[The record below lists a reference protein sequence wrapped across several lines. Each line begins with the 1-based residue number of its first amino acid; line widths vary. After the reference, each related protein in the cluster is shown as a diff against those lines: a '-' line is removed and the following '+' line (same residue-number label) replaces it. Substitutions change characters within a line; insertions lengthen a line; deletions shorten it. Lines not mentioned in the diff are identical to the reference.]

1 MSIEVQD
8 LQGRNITL
16 NKKPVGQEVFMSFEG
31 VKDFIKTM
39 DEWVSQDDKKSR
51 AYRAAQ
57 NNIDSPSS
65 SFNGTNDGNEMRA
78 VANGTDRKFL
88 DDAKL
93 NDFISTSKSLF
104 EEISLG
110 GSFDKDRMIATDLP
124 IGVFS
129 FDLASQGLYRP
140 MEYFSPDLN
149 RIIDPNL
156 VISTRVGDTDE
167 YVFTYEEDGQVYI
180 LVQQQEGTNDGK
192 PIFRTRTK
200 KVNLIRGGRKSI
212 NEDSD
217 QDAKYV
223 DLFVPIGGLSYATTD
238 QLIYRALPAILV
250 AYNMQIAGI
259 KCSINGVYQ
268 GSSSYDRLRDN
279 SNSFYITYG
288 VKTYEENLDF
298 NQICLELGDP
308 RIFRGR
314 DFSYISATFNKLFQ
328 KDIGSGLGS
337 ALSTISLEE
346 QFLRYKNWLVAEAKK
361 GEKKLFNRNK
371 NLMIQVGRT
380 YSDSVNDVDKLKKD
394 AIEEFYRTMDAID
407 VEFNGV
413 KEATRRIF
421 ERDLARQ
428 KTLQNIKLRL
438 LGSVVTKASNF
449 SYSKSEFSDTEQDIR
464 YKFGL
469 AKKRQQDILDI
480 EKQFKP

>member
-1 MSIEVQD
+1 MSIQVQD

-16 NKKPVGQEVFMSFEG
+16 NKKKVGKEVFMSFED
-31 VKDFIKTM
+31 VKAFTKTM
-39 DEWVSQDDKKSR
+39 DKWVSEDDKNSSAFKSAR
-51 AYRAAQ
+51 
-57 NNIDSPSS
+57 NSIESPSR
-65 SFNGTNDGNEMRA
+65 SFQGTSDAAEMKALANGTN
-78 VANGTDRKFL
+78 RKFL
-88 DDAKL
+88 SDAKL
-93 NDFISTSKSLF
+93 NEFIDTSKNLF

-149 RIIDPNL
+149 KIIDPNL

-167 YVFTYEEDGQVYI
+167 YVFTYEENGEVYI

-212 NEDSD
+212 SEDSD

-223 DLFVPIGGLSYATTD
+223 DLFVPIGGLSYATTE

-259 KCSINGVYQ
+259 KCSINGVFQLSDTY
-268 GSSSYDRLRDN
+268 GKLNKDAE
-279 SNSFYITYG
+279 SFYITYG

-314 DFSYISATFNKLFQ
+314 DFAYISAAFKKLFNK
-328 KDIGSGLGS
+328 DVGGGLGT
-337 ALSTISLEE
+337 ALSTLSLEE
-346 QFLRYKNWLVAEAKK
+346 QFLRYKNWLVEEAKK

-380 YSDSVNDVDKLKKD
+380 YDNSVDDVVKLKND

-438 LGSVVTKASNF
+438 LGSVVTKASNYT
-449 SYSKSEFSDTEQDIR
+449 YSDSEFSDTEQDIR